1 MRILPVHKDFPMFSM
16 TAFGSARV
24 TTPAGSVTVEIRSV
38 NNRFLELT
46 LRLPDELRGL
56 ETGLRAQISQV
67 VKRGKVD
74 MRLQATPADA
84 GAARTLDLQ
93 AVGHVATLLRQA
105 REVLPDTPAPALE
118 ELLRAASAHSANDGA
133 ARLSLQVWEPLCLQ
147 ASAQALQALQQHR
160 QREGERLAQ
169 TMLAQAREISA
180 IVERVAARQ
189 PELLAEHREKIVRKL
204 RDALQ
209 AVSPDGF
216 AHISG
221 AELSAR
227 IAQESLLFSLRV
239 DIAEELTRLRAHG
252 EELHGILAGGAPDA
266 SGAGGS
272 IGKRL
277 DFLFQ
282 EMNREANTLGSKSA
296 SVLVTRA
303 AMELKLLIEQL
314 REQAQNIA

>member
-1 MRILPVHKDFPMFSM
+1 MFSM
-16 TAFGSARV
+16 TAFGNARLTAEIGTV
-24 TTPAGSVTVEIRSV
+24 AVEIRSV
-38 NNRFLELT
+38 NNRFLDIS
-46 LRLPDELRGL
+46 LRLPEELRSL
-56 ETGLRAQISQV
+56 ETALRAQIGQTL
-67 VKRGKVD
+67 KRGKVEV
-74 MRLQATPADA
+74 RLQYEQTHAV
-84 GAARTLDLQ
+84 AARVLDK
-93 AVGHVATLLRQA
+93 HVLRRTSELLTQA
-105 REVLPDTPAPALE
+105 RELLPDVPAPSLE
-118 ELLRAASAHSANDGA
+118 DLLRASSGSEAASGLDLH
-133 ARLSLQVWEPLCLQ
+133 VWEPLCLQ
-147 ASAQALQALQQHR
+147 ASAQALHALQENR
-160 QREGERLAQ
+160 QREGARLALA
-169 TMLAQAREISA
+169 MLELAEQIAR
-180 IVERVAARQ
+180 IVETVADKQ
-189 PELLAEHREKIVRKL
+189 PELLAKHQEKIARKL

-252 EELHGILAGGAPDA
+252 QELCEILAGGTTRDTSSQTAP
-266 SGAGGS
+266 STGS

-296 SVLVTRA
+296 SILVTRA
-303 AMELKLLIEQL
+303 AIDLKLLIEQL

>member
-1 MRILPVHKDFPMFSM
+1 MFSM
-16 TAFGSARV
+16 TAFGNARV
-24 TTPAGSVTVEIRSV
+24 TAPVGAVTVEMRSV

-46 LRLPDELRGL
+46 LRLPDELRAL

-74 MRLQATPADA
+74 VRLQATPADA
-84 GAARTLDLQ
+84 GAARTLDLD
-93 AVGHVATLLRQA
+93 AVRHVGALLRQA
-105 REVLPDTPAPALE
+105 REVLPDTPAPSLE
-118 ELLRAASAHSANDGA
+118 ELLRAASTNSADDAG
-133 ARLSLQVWEPLCLQ
+133 ARLNLQVWEPLCLQ
-147 ASAQALQALQQHR
+147 ASAQALHALQQHR

-169 TMLAQAREISA
+169 TMLAQAKEISA

-189 PELLAEHREKIVRKL
+189 PELLSEHQEKIARKL

-209 AVSPDGF
+209 AASPDGF

-239 DIAEELTRLRAHG
+239 DVAEELTRLRAHG
-252 EELHGILAGGAPDA
+252 EELRGILAGNAPDGAP
-266 SGAGGS
+266 SPGS

-282 EMNREANTLGSKSA
+282 EMNREANTLGAKSA
-296 SVLVTRA
+296 SVLVSRA